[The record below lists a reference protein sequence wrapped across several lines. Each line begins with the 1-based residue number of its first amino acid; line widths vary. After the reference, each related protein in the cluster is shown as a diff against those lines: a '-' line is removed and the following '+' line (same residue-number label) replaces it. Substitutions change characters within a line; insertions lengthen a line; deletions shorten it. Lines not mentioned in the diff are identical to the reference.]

1 MARSR
6 TGGSSA
12 LLSGKVGDVIYSI
25 TRNTDGSFRQQIS
38 ANPVE
43 RENPNTDAQA
53 RARMTMATI
62 ERAMFTLRDFMGTGF
77 EGVDRGTNSVSK
89 FSEVNYNAIKEQ
101 IEFWWDD
108 PEGWDEYYNLP
119 KKGQGQPRAGAYV
132 LSQGSMKVQDALVVN
147 GRGIND
153 PYFVVSTSNRNGGVS
168 LKTWLAQNSMRIG
181 DQRVKAIFME
191 GVTPSY
197 TAVVYIIIATNTNA
211 NPDVILTSSNFRKHL
226 ILNSNVPL
234 NVIFDNSTGV
244 LSFAFERG
252 ADYHFKCFSMY
263 AERFR
268 RPKGNVF
275 LYNNSEFI
283 PHAWYTPSD
292 YGWQNLSNVKSSW
305 LI

>member
-6 TGGSSA
+6 TGGSTA
-12 LLSGKVGDVIYSI
+12 LLSGKVGEVIYSI
-25 TRNTDGSFRQQIS
+25 TRNADGTFRQQIS

-43 RENPNTDAQA
+43 RENPNTEAQA
-53 RARMTMATI
+53 RARLTMATI

-77 EGVDRGTNSVSK
+77 EGVQRGTNSVSK

-101 IEFWWDD
+101 IGFWWDD
-108 PEGWDEYYNLP
+108 PEYWEEYYDLP
-119 KKGQGQPRAGAYV
+119 KKGQGQPRAGAFI
-132 LSQGSMKVQDALVVN
+132 LSRGSMKVQNALFVA
-147 GRGIND
+147 GRGTND
-153 PYFVVSTSNRNGGVS
+153 PYFLVSTSNRDGGVS
-168 LKTWLAQNSMRIG
+168 LQTWLAQNSMRIG

-197 TAVVYIIIATNTNA
+197 TAVVYIIIATTPNA
-211 NPDVILTSSNFRKHL
+211 NPNVILTSSNFRQHL

-234 NVIFDNSTGV
+234 NVTFNDSTGV

-252 ADYHFKCFSMY
+252 ADFNFKCFSMY

-268 RPKGNVF
+268 RQKGNVF

-283 PHAWYTPSD
+283 PHALYTPSD
-292 YGWQNLSNVKSSW
+292 YGWQTLSNVKSSW